1 MHIAFKAVVIMAISA
16 SAFAADK
23 PDLKVASGLPKLA
36 VSFVDA
42 DVWNGKRW
50 LRIQQCVNRG
60 GLSPLMS
67 PSLKVS
73 GAPADTKKL
82 VVFLNNAR
90 AMHNHGLYS
99 YQAKSEDGSYTVP
112 AVASGAKDKLPG
124 GIALF
129 QEGST
134 WGAAFNAACPTGG
147 SWKYTVTV
155 YALNEQEQV
164 IATQEIDVG
173 WAE

>member
-1 MHIAFKAVVIMAISA
+1 MIELHPEFSRA
-16 SAFAADK
+16 
-23 PDLKVASGLPKLA
+23 LL
-36 VSFVDA
+36 DA
-42 DVWNGKRW
+42 
-50 LRIQQCVNRG
+50 
-60 GLSPLMS
+60 
-67 PSLKVS
+67 
-73 GAPADTKKL
+73 
-82 VVFLNNAR
+82 
-90 AMHNHGLYS
+90 
-99 YQAKSEDGSYTVP
+99 
-112 AVASGAKDKLPG
+112 LPG